1 MMFETERWQFP
12 SPTGVDH
19 YEWRAFKILI
29 FVSHRFRPLQGLTI
43 MNKTFDNLKH
53 SFILFPSPTGVDH
66 YEYKMIE
73 AFECDM
79 ALGFRPLQG
88 LTIMN
93 KTFDNLKHSFILFP
107 SPTGVD
113 HYECKT

>member
-1 MMFETERWQFP
+1 MACIQDF
-12 SPTGVDH
+12 D
-19 YEWRAFKILI
+19 IC
-29 FVSHRFRPLQGLTI
+29 LT
-43 MNKTFDNLKH
+43 
-53 SFILFPSPTGVDH
+53 SFPSPTGVDH

-113 HYECKT
+113 HYEFKNDIVQTKYAESVSVPYRG